1 MKYLILFLLTLFSL
15 SNSQD
20 IEELLKPKCDGNKI
34 EYSIYAN
41 LREYLD
47 NENNIDQRKIY
58 TSLEDLKDKRV
69 GYLSGTYLGDL
80 KFDNIKEFNGIND
93 LDYKIVGG
101 QIDVGIYID
110 EIAFSVQMLANEI
123 SIFPQPLLTVDCGFG
138 LQKENTNLQAELNEF
153 IKKNPS
159 LLESLKANWELILMD
174 ANTIDITL
182 DGTKGT
188 LNIIAK
194 KQSNPYSYVRASDNE
209 IVGAEVEFIYKFAKE
224 YGYTINIVKADSYEE
239 QVNALKDKTADIALG
254 FFVIKDNNDI
264 SFSDKLYTGTINAV
278 VRYGN
283 LPESEKWS
291 TLYGSIEEFNGE
303 KIGLLTGSL
312 YESLTKAT
320 FPDSNIVKEDNVINM
335 FKLLLLE
342 DIEGFISDE
351 PVVQYFHIAF
361 PWRITYYTFDNV
373 DPIQNAF
380 AFQKNNEGENLLKEF
395 NEFISD
401 LNLDKIYKKWN
412 VADTSKLTVDR
423 DLNPKGKEIKVGF
436 SIDTRPTSYYEGN
449 DLKGVEIDILYQF
462 AQKKGYY
469 INFMEITT
477 EQKASY
483 ITEGKADIVGGS
495 FSITEERKKLMNF
508 SNPLYKAKVVLAV
521 RVDSKKD
528 MIPLVAVNRNFTF
541 DLNTMYD
548 VHNVDI
554 QVKFKDD
561 NIKTSSC
568 ILPGFYNDTI
578 LINCT
583 ISDLKDVNV
592 SNGFEYYSSRDSFYL
607 LYNGLSIHNFL
618 LANTKITGHPNII
631 KMDTQREIICTSNSP
646 LSAIIALIGGISIA
660 ALILLVLSKCI
671 ETKP

>member
-188 LNIIAK
+188 LNIIVK

-224 YGYTINIVKADSYEE
+224 YGYTIN
-239 QVNALKDKTADIALG
+239 
-254 FFVIKDNNDI
+254 
-264 SFSDKLYTGTINAV
+264 
-278 VRYGN
+278 
-283 LPESEKWS
+283 
-291 TLYGSIEEFNGE
+291 FN
-303 KIGLLTGSL
+303 
-312 YESLTKAT
+312 
-320 FPDSNIVKEDNVINM
+320 
-335 FKLLLLE
+335 
-342 DIEGFISDE
+342 
-351 PVVQYFHIAF
+351 
-361 PWRITYYTFDNV
+361 
-373 DPIQNAF
+373 
-380 AFQKNNEGENLLKEF
+380 
-395 NEFISD
+395 
-401 LNLDKIYKKWN
+401 
-412 VADTSKLTVDR
+412 
-423 DLNPKGKEIKVGF
+423 
-436 SIDTRPTSYYEGN
+436 
-449 DLKGVEIDILYQF
+449 
-462 AQKKGYY
+462 
-469 INFMEITT
+469 
-477 EQKASY
+477 
-483 ITEGKADIVGGS
+483 
-495 FSITEERKKLMNF
+495 
-508 SNPLYKAKVVLAV
+508 
-521 RVDSKKD
+521 
-528 MIPLVAVNRNFTF
+528 
-541 DLNTMYD
+541 
-548 VHNVDI
+548 
-554 QVKFKDD
+554 
-561 NIKTSSC
+561 
-568 ILPGFYNDTI
+568 
-578 LINCT
+578 
-583 ISDLKDVNV
+583 
-592 SNGFEYYSSRDSFYL
+592 
-607 LYNGLSIHNFL
+607 
-618 LANTKITGHPNII
+618 
-631 KMDTQREIICTSNSP
+631 
-646 LSAIIALIGGISIA
+646 
-660 ALILLVLSKCI
+660 
-671 ETKP
+671 